1 MDLTLTINTQPKN
14 TLPKQSLIAKLFTRF
29 VLLSC
34 FGVFV
39 VYGVQRFGGHYANEK
54 AQEKIAQAGLS
65 GLVQYDSLY
74 FNPFSLTPSLENVRV
89 GPANAPW
96 LTFAR
101 LSFNSY
107 IIKHPNLDIDF
118 WIQKSEAAELSRD
131 TAALMRAA
139 GIDTL
144 LGKGHLSSEIENDK
158 LTWAFHLDIKDV
170 GKLTLS
176 ADITLL
182 DKTTLIRDLR
192 ADALASI
199 AMGQP
204 SALLSI
210 YEDDIEIGS
219 LTLQYEEL
227 GLVQHRYPIS
237 PDNPDDPANDLT
249 NYLNNSLAIANHTL
263 GLAAA
268 LGLAQEGST
277 EATDI
282 DNALKA
288 FLIAPKNLT
297 LSVQPAAPLSLRALR
312 NLAEQGTLYQDGQI
326 TLQVNQ

>member
-39 VYGVQRFGGHYANEK
+39 VYGVQRFGGNYANDK

-118 WIQKSEAAELSRD
+118 WIQKSDAAELSRD

-144 LGKGHLSSEIENDK
+144 LGKGHLSSEIVNDK

-227 GLVQHRYPIS
+227 GLIQHRYPIS
-237 PDNPDDPANDLT
+237 PDAPD
-249 NYLNNSLAIANHTL
+249 NNLAIASHTL

-297 LSVQPAAPLSLRALR
+297 LSVQPTAPLSLGTLR
-312 NLAEQGTLYQDGQI
+312 DLAEQGTLYQDGQI

>member
-1 MDLTLTINTQPKN
+1 MTIN
-14 TLPKQSLIAKLFTRF
+14 TLPKQSLLAKLFTGF

-39 VYGVQRFGGHYANEK
+39 VYGVQRFGGNYANEK

-65 GLVQYDSLY
+65 SLVQYESLY
-74 FNPFSLTPSLENVRV
+74 LNPFSLTPSLENVRV

-107 IIKHPNLDIDF
+107 PVKHPNLDIDF
-118 WIQKSEAAELSRD
+118 WIQQSDATELSRD

-144 LGKGHLSSEIENDK
+144 LGKGHLSSEIENDN
-158 LTWAFHLDIKDV
+158 LTWKFHLDIKDV

-182 DKTTLIRDLR
+182 DKTTLINDLR

-204 SALLSI
+204 NALLSI

-227 GLVQHRYPIS
+227 GLVEHRYSIS
-237 PDNPDDPANDLT
+237 SDDPT
-249 NYLNNSLAIANHTL
+249 NYL
-263 GLAAA
+263 GLASA
-268 LGLAQEGST
+268 LGLAQEGSA
-277 EATDI
+277 EAADI
-282 DNALKA
+282 DNALRA
-288 FLIAPKNLT
+288 FLAAPENLT
-297 LSVQPAAPLSLRALR
+297 LSVQLDTPLSLRTLR
-312 NLAEQGTLYQDGQI
+312 DLAEQGRLYQDGQM

>member
-1 MDLTLTINTQPKN
+1 MTINTQPKN
-14 TLPKQSLIAKLFTRF
+14 TLPKQSLIAKFFGRF

-39 VYGVQRFGGHYANEK
+39 VYGVQRFGGDYANEK
-54 AQEKIAQAGLS
+54 AQEKIAQAGLT

-74 FNPFSLTPSLENVRV
+74 LNPFSLTPSLENVRV

-96 LTFAR
+96 LKFSR

-118 WIQKSEAAELSRD
+118 WIQQSNQNELSRD

-144 LGKGHLSSEIENDK
+144 LGKGHLSSEIENDN

-176 ADITLL
+176 ADIKLL
-182 DKTTLIRDLR
+182 DKTTLINDLR

-210 YEDDIEIGS
+210 YEEDIEIGS

-237 PDNPDDPANDLT
+237 PDDPD
-249 NYLNNSLAIANHTL
+249 NYLANSLAIAGHTL
-263 GLAAA
+263 GLASA
-268 LGLAQEGST
+268 LGLAQKGSA

-282 DNALKA
+282 DNALRA

-297 LSVQPAAPLSLRALR
+297 LSVQPTAPLSLRTLR
-312 NLAEQGTLYQDGQI
+312 DLAEQGTLYQDGQI

>member
-1 MDLTLTINTQPKN
+1 MTINTQPKN
-14 TLPKQSLIAKLFTRF
+14 TLPKQNLIAKFFGRL

-39 VYGVQRFGGHYANEK
+39 VYGVQRFGGDYANEK
-54 AQEKIAQAGLS
+54 AQEKIAQAGLT

-74 FNPFSLTPSLENVRV
+74 LNPFSLTPSLENVRV

-96 LTFAR
+96 LKLSR

-118 WIQKSEAAELSRD
+118 WLQKSDAAELSRD

-144 LGKGHLSSEIENDK
+144 LGKGHLSSEIENNN
-158 LTWAFHLDIKDV
+158 LTWSFHLDIKDV

-176 ADITLL
+176 ADIRLL
-182 DKTTLIRDLR
+182 DKTTLINDLR

-210 YEDDIEIGS
+210 YEEDIEIRS

-237 PDNPDDPANDLT
+237 PDDPAN
-249 NYLNNSLAIANHTL
+249 YLANS
-263 GLAAA
+263 
-268 LGLAQEGST
+268 LAQEGSA

-297 LSVQPAAPLSLRALR
+297 LSVQPAAPLSLRTLR

>member
-1 MDLTLTINTQPKN
+1 MTINTQPKT
-14 TLPKQSLIAKLFTRF
+14 TLPKQSLIAKLFTGF

-34 FGVFV
+34 FSVFV
-39 VYGVQRFGGHYANEK
+39 VYGVQRFGGNYANEK

-65 GLVQYDSLY
+65 SLVQYDSLY

-101 LSFNSY
+101 ISFNSY
-107 IIKHPNLDIDF
+107 PIKHPNLDIDF
-118 WIQKSEAAELSRD
+118 WIQQSDATKLSRD
-131 TAALMRAA
+131 TAALMHAA

-144 LGKGHLSSEIENDK
+144 LGKGHLSSEIENDN
-158 LTWAFHLDIKDV
+158 LTWSFHLDIKDV
-170 GKLTLS
+170 GKVTLS
-176 ADITLL
+176 ADIKLL

-227 GLVQHRYPIS
+227 GLVQHRFPIS
-237 PDNPDDPANDLT
+237 SDDPAN
-249 NYLNNSLAIANHTL
+249 NL

-268 LGLAQEGST
+268 LGLAQEGSA

-282 DNALKA
+282 DNALRA

-297 LSVQPAAPLSLRALR
+297 LSVQPAAPLRLRTLR
-312 NLAEQGTLYQDGQI
+312 DLAEQGTLYQDGQI

>member
-89 GPANAPW
+89 GPADAPW

-101 LSFNSY
+101 ISFNSY
-107 IIKHPNLDIDF
+107 PIKHPNLDIDF
-118 WIQKSEAAELSRD
+118 WIQKSDATELSRD

-182 DKTTLIRDLR
+182 DKTTLISDLR

-227 GLVQHRYPIS
+227 GLVQHRYS
-237 PDNPDDPANDLT
+237 VSSDDPAN
-249 NYLNNSLAIANHTL
+249 YLANSLSNTSHTS

-312 NLAEQGTLYQDGQI
+312 NLAKQGTLYQDGQI

>member
-34 FGVFV
+34 LVVFV

-118 WIQKSEAAELSRD
+118 WIQKSDAAELSRD

-237 PDNPDDPANDLT
+237 PDDPD
-249 NYLNNSLAIANHTL
+249 NNLAIASHTL